1 MAVRAKAYFEFR
13 ERPYAR
19 AWEGHTDAPRV
30 ETAVE
35 IRDALLEA
43 YDLPFEEGRRDELH
57 IVYTE
62 FKSMVVQEPKILRL
76 LPIHVGAAKAMGE
89 EIVPDQELTKAEYEQ
104 AASLSSS
111 PPLRK
116 CSTSCCRATLHPVS
130 SPASCRQQQVSWHPA
145 SAQ

>member
-1 MAVRAKAYFEFR
+1 MSAPTPV
-13 ERPYAR
+13 

-43 YDLPFEEGRRDELH
+43 YDLPFEEGGVDELH

-76 LPIHVGAAKAMGE
+76 LPIHVGDAKAMGGGNRF
-89 EIVPDQELTKAEYEQ
+89 PDQELTKAEYRAGGILEFEPSAEEVAQ
-104 AASLSSS
+104 RAVAALHCIAYLLLPPAGSS
-111 PPLRK
+111 K
-116 CSTSCCRATLHPVS
+116 
-130 SPASCRQQQVSWHPA
+130 
-145 SAQ
+145 